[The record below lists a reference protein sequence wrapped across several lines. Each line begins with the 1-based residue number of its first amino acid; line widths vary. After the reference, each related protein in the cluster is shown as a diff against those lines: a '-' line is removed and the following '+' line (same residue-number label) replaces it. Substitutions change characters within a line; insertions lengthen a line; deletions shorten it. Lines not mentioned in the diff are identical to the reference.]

1 MSQDECIRD
10 LFVSSCLYS
19 NVDTP
24 INLVGGCMLGY
35 IGDKYGRKKAL
46 ELRLLVVCIV
56 SSCARHVSL
65 NSRNLMHA
73 FVAFF

>member
-1 MSQDECIRD
+1 VSQDECIRD

-46 ELRLLVVCIV
+46 ELRLLVVSFRLVLVTCRETHVI
-56 SSCARHVSL
+56 SCML
-65 NSRNLMHA
+65 L
-73 FVAFF
+73 